1 LDEREKARLTELR
14 HPYGRSEL
22 VEGSLAG
29 EPMEQF
35 ARWFAEALAAGIVE
49 ANAMVLATADAAGAP
64 DARTVLLKDFNAD
77 GLVFYTNYESAK
89 GRQLSANP
97 RAAVVF
103 GWLALERQVRIRGRV
118 EVVSAKESQA
128 YFATRPREA
137 QLGAWASHQSSVL
150 SSREELEAAL
160 ADARSRFGD
169 GPVPVPSYWGGYR
182 LVPDTFE
189 FWQGRAH
196 RLHDRFRYR
205 RGDAG
210 WLVERLSP

>member
-1 LDEREKARLTELR
+1 MDEREKARLTELR

-49 ANAMVLATADAAGAP
+49 ANAMVLATANAAGAP
-64 DARTVLLKDFNAD
+64 DARTVLLKDFDGD

-97 RAAVVF
+97 RAAAVF
-103 GWLALERQVRIRGRV
+103 GWLALERQVRIRGWV
-118 EVVSAKESQA
+118 AVVSPEESQA

-160 ADARSRFGD
+160 AAARSRFGD

-182 LVPDTFE
+182 LVPDIFE
-189 FWQGRAH
+189 FWQGRVH

-205 RGDAG
+205 RADSG